1 MCCRPSR
8 VLVYYP
14 CGCRNL
20 TRINVAHG
28 STERNIIFLSSLCH
42 LGGRAYGD
50 SFVVFMAGRT
60 ERVNQSQRYV
70 WCSQDRV
77 WIRGL

>member
-1 MCCRPSR
+1 MCYRPSCF
-8 VLVYYP
+8 LVYYP
-14 CGCRNL
+14 YGCTNL

-42 LGGRAYGD
+42 LGGTAYGD
-50 SFVVFMAGRT
+50 SSVLFTASRM

-70 WCSQDRV
+70 WCSHDRV
-77 WIRGL
+77 WVRSL